1 MELKPEKITQYISAI
16 FLVVVNGDF
25 KKLQDIV
32 FIVVFRPCMFS
43 CLSVVHQR

>member
-25 KKLQDIV
+25 K
-32 FIVVFRPCMFS
+32 S
-43 CLSVVHQR
+43 CKTSSSLLCFDRVCFHV